1 MSRSRIILRDHNSN
15 VIYKRNTTNGKTYQ
29 FALVTY
35 TSMRSAQ
42 RKIAISNVANHL
54 ANITREHEKYV
65 SRGYRSLLLEVIN
78 GEVCLNA
85 TQVDYLTGNNDASRE
100 TYKMFIPVNPETAA
114 DNLKFLNTCARTDTV
129 RRARRSRTVTE
140 YEVRYIDV
148 HGDAIDVENFDNLD
162 AAIAKAQQA
171 RWGWGGMD
179 GVMAVAVER
188 VDNIISAEDRLL
200 DKKHATVYTC
210 GDLSA
215 LWAWGHVG
223 SHVQVPAAV

>member
-1 MSRSRIILRDHNSN
+1 MSRSRIILRDHNDN

-65 SRGYRSLLLEVIN
+65 SRGYRSLLLEVVN

-100 TYKMFIPVNPETAA
+100 TYKTFIPVNPEPA
-114 DNLKFLNTCARTDTV
+114 
-129 RRARRSRTVTE
+129 RRAKRSRTVTE

-148 HGDAIDVENFDNLD
+148 HGDAIDVENFDTLD
-162 AAIAKAQQA
+162 AAIAEASRHA
-171 RWGWGGMD
+171 GAWIGSNF
-179 GVMAVAVER
+179 VAVAVER

-223 SHVQVPAAV
+223 PHVQVPAAV

>member
-1 MSRSRIILRDHNSN
+1 MSRSRIILRDHNNN

-42 RKIAISNVANHL
+42 WKIAISNVANNL
-54 ANITREHEKYV
+54 ANITREHQKYT
-65 SRGYRSLLLEVIN
+65 SRGYRSLLLEVVN

-100 TYKMFIPVNPETAA
+100 TYKTFIPVNPEPQR
-114 DNLKFLNTCARTDTV
+114 K
-129 RRARRSRTVTE
+129 RAHTVTE

-148 HGDAIDVENFDNLD
+148 HGDATDVETFFTLD
-162 AAIAKAQQA
+162 AAITTTRMP
-171 RWGWGGMD
+171 RWGWNSMD
-179 GVMAVAVER
+179 GVVAVAVER
-188 VDNIISAEDRLL
+188 VDNTISADDRLL

-223 SHVQVPAAV
+223 PHVQVPAAV

>member
-1 MSRSRIILRDHNSN
+1 MSRSRIILRDHNDN

-29 FALVTY
+29 FALVCFCAMR
-35 TSMRSAQ
+35 TSQA
-42 RKIAISNVANHL
+42 KIAITNVANSL
-54 ANITREHEKYV
+54 ANIKREHDKYV
-65 SRGYRSLLLEVIN
+65 SRGYRSLLLEVVN

-100 TYKMFIPVNPETAA
+100 TYKTFIPVNPEPA
-114 DNLKFLNTCARTDTV
+114 
-129 RRARRSRTVTE
+129 RRAKRSRTVTE

-162 AAIAKAQQA
+162 AAIAEASRHA
-171 RWGWGGMD
+171 GAWIGSNF
-179 GVMAVAVER
+179 VAVAVER

-223 SHVQVPAAV
+223 QHIEAPAIA

>member
-1 MSRSRIILRDHNSN
+1 MSRSRIILRDHNNN

-29 FALVTY
+29 FALVCFCAMR
-35 TSMRSAQ
+35 TSQA
-42 RKIAISNVANHL
+42 KIAITNVANSL
-54 ANITREHEKYV
+54 ANIKREHDKYV
-65 SRGYRSLLLEVIN
+65 SRGYRSLLLEVVN

-100 TYKMFIPVNPETAA
+100 TYKTFIPVNPEPA
-114 DNLKFLNTCARTDTV
+114 
-129 RRARRSRTVTE
+129 RRAKRSRTVTE

-148 HGDAIDVENFDNLD
+148 HGDALDVETFFALD

-223 SHVQVPAAV
+223 PHVQVPAAV

>member
-1 MSRSRIILRDHNSN
+1 MSRSRIILRDHNDN
-15 VIYKRNTTNGKTYQ
+15 VIYTRNTTNGKTYQ

-35 TSMRSAQ
+35 TSMRTSQA
-42 RKIAISNVANHL
+42 KIAITNVANSL
-54 ANITREHEKYV
+54 ANIKREHDKYV
-65 SRGYRSLLLEVIN
+65 SRGYRSLLLEVVN

-100 TYKMFIPVNPETAA
+100 TYKTFIPVNPEPA
-114 DNLKFLNTCARTDTV
+114 
-129 RRARRSRTVTE
+129 RRAKRSRTVTE

-162 AAIAKAQQA
+162 AAIAEASRHA
-171 RWGWGGMD
+171 GAWIGSNF
-179 GVMAVAVER
+179 VAVAVER

-223 SHVQVPAAV
+223 PHVQVPAAV

>member
-129 RRARRSRTVTE
+129 RRAPQPHGHRVRGALHRRARRRDRRRELRQPRRRDRQSTAGALGLGRHGWRNGRRSR
-140 YEVRYIDV
+140 
-148 HGDAIDVENFDNLD
+148 
-162 AAIAKAQQA
+162 A
-171 RWGWGGMD
+171 R
-179 GVMAVAVER
+179 R
-188 VDNIISAEDRLL
+188 Q
-200 DKKHATVYTC
+200 HHQC
-210 GDLSA
+210 
-215 LWAWGHVG
+215 
-223 SHVQVPAAV
+223 

>member
-1 MSRSRIILRDHNSN
+1 MSRNRIVLRDHNNN
-15 VIYKRNTTNGKTYQ
+15 VLYTRNATNGKTYQ
-29 FALVTY
+29 FALVCFCAGKT
-35 TSMRSAQ
+35 AQ
-42 RKIAISNVANHL
+42 KHIRITNVANR
-54 ANITREHEKYV
+54 IDTIQREYQKYI
-65 SRGYRSLLLEVIN
+65 SRNYRAVLLEVVN

-100 TYKMFIPVNPETAA
+100 TYKTFIPVNPEPA
-114 DNLKFLNTCARTDTV
+114 

-148 HGDAIDVENFDNLD
+148 HGDAMDVENFSTAKD
-162 AAIAKAQQA
+162 AIAEAKDSAGYW
-171 RWGWGGMD
+171 RGPFPGD
-179 GVMAVAVER
+179 EYMAIVVER

-200 DKKHATVYTC
+200 DKKHTTIYTC

-223 SHVQVPAAV
+223 PHVEAPAIA

>member
-1 MSRSRIILRDHNSN
+1 MSRSRIILRDHNDN

-42 RKIAISNVANHL
+42 WKIAISNVANHL

-65 SRGYRSLLLEVIN
+65 SRGYRSLLLEVVN

-100 TYKMFIPVNPETAA
+100 TYKTFIPVNPEPA
-114 DNLKFLNTCARTDTV
+114 

-162 AAIAKAQQA
+162 AAIAEASRHA
-171 RWGWGGMD
+171 GAWIGSNF
-179 GVMAVAVER
+179 VAVAVER

-223 SHVQVPAAV
+223 QHVEAPAIA

>member
-1 MSRSRIILRDHNSN
+1 MSRSRIILRDHNDN

-35 TSMRSAQ
+35 TPMRSAQ
-42 RKIAISNVANHL
+42 WKIAISNVANHL

-100 TYKMFIPVNPETAA
+100 TYKTFIPVNPETAA

-148 HGDAIDVENFDNLD
+148 HGDAIDVENFDTLD
-162 AAIAKAQQA
+162 AAIAEASRHA
-171 RWGWGGMD
+171 GAWIGSD
-179 GVMAVAVER
+179 FVAVAVER

-200 DKKHATVYTC
+200 DKTHATVYTC

-223 SHVQVPAAV
+223 PHVQVPAAV

>member
-42 RKIAISNVANHL
+42 WKIAISNVANHL

-65 SRGYRSLLLEVIN
+65 SRGYRSLLLEVVN

-100 TYKMFIPVNPETAA
+100 TYKTFIPVNPEP
-114 DNLKFLNTCARTDTV
+114 KRKRTYL
-129 RRARRSRTVTE
+129 VTE

-148 HGDAIDVENFDNLD
+148 HGDAIDVEHFDTLE
-162 AAIAKAQQA
+162 AAVAEASRHA
-171 RWGWGGMD
+171 
-179 GVMAVAVER
+179 GVWAGAEFVAVAVER
-188 VDNIISAEDRLL
+188 VDNTISDDDRLL

-223 SHVQVPAAV
+223 QHVQVPAAV